1 MSKYTLVA
9 GDIVDFTD
17 PMSGKVH
24 RGFIDQYTKGRPHNR
39 DYSVKFDKPWH
50 GFDRAWCSAD
60 DLELV
65 RPTKYS
71 STVTFASSQVSN
83 PISEYNPQN
92 IKINQAGTTT
102 TSTQT
107 FTTKVKS
114 EDHNYPWSPYY
125 ITSDDFF
132 EILRVAFDDTYGSDH
147 RWHPED
153 LYVNVSSVLEVVSN
167 TLANMVRI
175 KAGKELSGVKNESC

>member
-1 MSKYTLVA
+1 MSKYILVA

-24 RGFIDQYTKGRPHNR
+24 RGFIDQYAKGRPHNR
-39 DYSVKFDKPWH
+39 DYSVKFDTPWH
-50 GFDRAWCSAD
+50 GFDKAWCSAE

-65 RPTKYS
+65 RSTRAS
-71 STVTFASSQVSN
+71 HTVTFSTNQASN
-83 PISEYNPQN
+83 PLGSYDPKN

-107 FTTKVKS
+107 FTTQVKS
-114 EDHNYPWSPYY
+114 EEPNYPWSPYY

-132 EILRVAFDDTYGSDH
+132 DILRVAFDDTYGSDH

-153 LYVNVSSVLEVVSN
+153 LYINVSSVLEVVSN
-167 TLANMVRI
+167 TLTNMVRI
-175 KAGKELSGVKNESC
+175 KAGRELSGVKNP